1 MKENLSF
8 DKPLYVLAP
17 LAGFTDLPF
26 RSVVK
31 KFGADLTVS
40 EMLSSNALAR
50 GSKKTLHML
59 EKSSLEDPYSVQIAG
74 ADVDIVRSAVE
85 ILNEQEGID
94 IIDLNC
100 GCPVPK
106 VVGHG
111 SGSSL
116 LLNLPLMGEIIKTI
130 KETSNKSMTS
140 VKIRLGFEEKN
151 HVDIAKVVQDSGADF
166 IAVHGR
172 TRAGKFKAAVDYD
185 AIREIKE
192 AVDIPVIANGD
203 IDSYKK
209 AKWVLEHTGADTL
222 SHSLD
227 KHKGL
232 DQYIHLSFIKDHPMY
247 HIAKSRQSIIDPVW
261 LEIDIS
267 VLFEKNTLF
276 CDKVANDSTAKLFKI
291 DKIKKKIDFDTM
303 LFSLI
308 FDEYKEA
315 RKAEILVLDHISSD
329 KILGVYNGK

>member
-1 MKENLSF
+1 MPNLSF
-8 DKPLYVLAP
+8 ENPLYVLAP

-40 EMLSSNALAR
+40 EMLSSNALAH

-59 EKSSLEDPYSVQIAG
+59 EKSPLEDPYSVQIAG
-74 ADVDIVRSAVE
+74 ADVDIVKSAVE
-85 ILNEQEGID
+85 ILNEYEGID

-116 LLNLPLMGEIIKTI
+116 LLNLPLMGDIIRTI
-130 KETSNKSMTS
+130 KDTSNKNMTS

-151 HVDIAKVVQDSGADF
+151 HVDIAKMVEDSGADF

-185 AIREIKE
+185 AIAEIKK
-192 AVDIPVIANGD
+192 AISIPVIANGD
-203 IDSYKK
+203 IDSYTK
-209 AKWVLEHTGADTL
+209 AKFVLEHTGADGVMIGRGAVGAPWIFHQL
-222 SHSLD
+222 RSGSEYIDQKLKHEIIMEHFD
-227 KHKGL
+227 KMIEFYGQYGVPMFRKHTHTYSKGYAGASIL
-232 DQYIHLSFIKDHPMY
+232 RNDVNRIVDIKEYRDMIDSFFKNGHL
-247 HIAKSRQSIIDPVW
+247 V
-261 LEIDIS
+261 
-267 VLFEKNTLF
+267 
-276 CDKVANDSTAKLFKI
+276 
-291 DKIKKKIDFDTM
+291 
-303 LFSLI
+303 
-308 FDEYKEA
+308 
-315 RKAEILVLDHISSD
+315 
-329 KILGVYNGK
+329 